1 MRNKRCLKSCV
12 NWEINVVGNKRGFD
26 MKKRRYL
33 FESDQ
38 RLSKEERNNFLESLK
53 KFTEYKKELFRETG
67 IVNEKTG
74 KPVSFSQ
81 RLNEINNELASMI
94 EQVEHFTLQET
105 QDNFDKISVNRD
117 LKEIKT
123 DYQMFSKT
131 CNEMRSLQ
139 QRLEACYENI
149 GMKLGRYYEI

>member
-1 MRNKRCLKSCV
+1 MKLK
-12 NWEINVVGNKRGFD
+12 
-26 MKKRRYL
+26 RYL
-33 FESDQ
+33 LETD
-38 RLSKEERNNFLESLK
+38 LKYSKDERKAFLESIK
-53 KFTEYKKELFRETG
+53 NFNNFKKEIFRETG

-74 KPVSFSQ
+74 RPVTFSQ
-81 RLNEINNELASMI
+81 RLNEINNELASML

-149 GMKLGRYYEI
+149 GTKLGRYYEI